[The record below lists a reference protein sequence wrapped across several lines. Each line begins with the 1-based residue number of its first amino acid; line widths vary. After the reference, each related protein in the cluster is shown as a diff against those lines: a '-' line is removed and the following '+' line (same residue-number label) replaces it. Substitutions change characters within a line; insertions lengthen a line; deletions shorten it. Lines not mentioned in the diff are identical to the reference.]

1 MKQMY
6 YHITIAGCDRAL
18 PLCPLT
24 DELMIA
30 AFVIFGDPELTTA
43 CSEALLAR
51 VPEYD
56 YMITAEAK
64 GIPLIHEMARLA
76 GNQKYMLARKGTKLY
91 MKDILDVAVHSITT
105 NREQHLYLD
114 GNDAALMKGKRI
126 LIVDDVVSLGDSMH
140 ALEELVKT
148 AGGIVC
154 GRATILAEGDAA
166 KRDDLVYLERL
177 PLFTKDGKPLD

>member
-1 MKQMY
+1 MEQMY
-6 YHITIAGCDRAL
+6 YKMNIAGCERAL
-18 PLCPLT
+18 PLCPLN
-24 DELMIA
+24 DELMIG

-43 CSEALLAR
+43 CAQALLDKA
-51 VPEYD
+51 PAYD

-91 MKDILDVAVHSITT
+91 MRDILDVKVNSITT

-126 LIVDDVVSLGDSMH
+126 LIMDDVISTGGSLLAME
-140 ALEELVKT
+140 ALVEQ
-148 AGGIVC
+148 AGGIVA
-154 GRATILAEGDAA
+154 GKIAVLAEGDAA
-166 KRDDLVYLERL
+166 KRDDIKFLAPL
-177 PLFTKDGKPLD
+177 PLFNADGTVKG

>member
-1 MKQMY
+1 MEQMY
-6 YHITIAGCDRAL
+6 YNMTIAGCERAL

-24 DELMIA
+24 DDLMIG

-43 CSEALLAR
+43 CAQALLDK

-56 YMITAEAK
+56 YMVTAEAK

-76 GNQKYMLARKGTKLY
+76 GNQKYILARKGTKLY
-91 MKDILDVAVHSITT
+91 MRDILDVKVNSITT

-126 LIVDDVVSLGDSMH
+126 LIVDDVVSLGESMH
-140 ALEELVKT
+140 ALEQLVEA

-166 KRDDLVYLERL
+166 NRDDLVYLERL
-177 PLFTKDGKPLD
+177 PLFTKDGKPLN

>member
-1 MKQMY
+1 MEQMY
-6 YHITIAGCDRAL
+6 YNMTIAGCERAL

-24 DELMIA
+24 DELMIG

-43 CSEALLAR
+43 CAEALLAKI
-51 VPEYD
+51 PEYD

-91 MKDILDVAVHSITT
+91 MRDILHVTVNSITT

-126 LIVDDVVSLGDSMH
+126 LIVDDVVSLGESMH
-140 ALEELVKT
+140 ALEQLVEA

-166 KRDDLVYLERL
+166 NRTDLVYLEKL
-177 PLFTKDGKPLD
+177 PLFTKDGTPLA